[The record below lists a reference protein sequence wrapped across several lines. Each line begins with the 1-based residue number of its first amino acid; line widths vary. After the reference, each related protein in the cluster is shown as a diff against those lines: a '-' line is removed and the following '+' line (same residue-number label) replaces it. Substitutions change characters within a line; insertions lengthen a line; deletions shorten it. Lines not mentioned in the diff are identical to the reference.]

1 MQMGGASTETFVSAR
16 RTKGA
21 ALLRSKKSQ
30 ALACGRGNMGFPALM
45 KQMLRR
51 FGPRGCDARQDVS
64 AAADIGVSSEEETD
78 FEGWAAQR
86 KKKKKG

>member
-1 MQMGGASTETFVSAR
+1 
-16 RTKGA
+16 
-21 ALLRSKKSQ
+21 
-30 ALACGRGNMGFPALM
+30 MGFPAVM

-86 KKKKKG
+86 KKKKQGGKENRKEKDPRKSKNKTEGIVRL